1 MPHNDASEIYVT
13 APERRMG
20 GAPFGPFKHQVLAI
34 ARAIPRSFPKSLHDR
49 CGHPGRMKC

>member
-1 MPHNDASEIYVT
+1 VPHNDASEIYVT